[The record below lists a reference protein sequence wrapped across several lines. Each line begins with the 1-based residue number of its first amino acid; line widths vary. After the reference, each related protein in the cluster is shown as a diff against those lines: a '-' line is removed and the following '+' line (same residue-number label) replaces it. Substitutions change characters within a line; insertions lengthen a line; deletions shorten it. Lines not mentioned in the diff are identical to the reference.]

1 MLLNSKLRLHRLARR
16 SHPFTVESTALTGG
30 LAYLLM
36 VLSTAVNVYL
46 FVLFVR
52 VLLSW
57 FPNIDFSNPLLG
69 GVASI
74 TDPYLNM
81 FRGVIPPIGGI
92 DLSALLAFITL
103 NLLQSLLMASSAQF
117 QSMSF
122 GF

>member
-1 MLLNSKLRLHRLARR
+1 MD
-16 SHPFTVESTALTGG
+16 TTALTGG
-30 LAYLLM
+30 LAVLLM
-36 VLSTAVNVYL
+36 VLAKAVSVYL

-57 FPNIDFSNPLLG
+57 FPNMAGNPVIG

-74 TDPYLNM
+74 TDPYLNI

-92 DLSALLAFITL
+92 DLSAILAFITL
-103 NLLQSLLMASSAQF
+103 NLLESLLMASSAQF
-117 QSMSF
+117 HAMSL

>member
-1 MLLNSKLRLHRLARR
+1 MD
-16 SHPFTVESTALTGG
+16 TTALTSG
-30 LAYLLM
+30 LAVLLM
-36 VLSTAVNVYL
+36 VLSKAVSVYL

-57 FPNIDFSNPLLG
+57 FPNMAGNPVIG

-74 TDPYLNM
+74 TDPYLNI

-92 DLSALLAFITL
+92 DLSAILAFITL
-103 NLLQSLLMASSAQF
+103 NLLESLLMASSAQF
-117 QSMSF
+117 QAMSQ

>member
-1 MLLNSKLRLHRLARR
+1 MD
-16 SHPFTVESTALTGG
+16 TTALTGG
-30 LAYLLM
+30 LAVLLM
-36 VLSTAVNVYL
+36 VLAKAVSVYL

-57 FPNIDFSNPLLG
+57 FPNMAGNPVIG

-74 TDPYLNM
+74 TDPYLNI

-92 DLSALLAFITL
+92 DLSAILAFITL
-103 NLLQSLLMASSAQF
+103 NLLESLLMASSAQF
-117 QSMSF
+117 QAMSI

>member
-1 MLLNSKLRLHRLARR
+1 MD
-16 SHPFTVESTALTGG
+16 TTALTGG
-30 LAYLLM
+30 LAVLLM
-36 VLSTAVNVYL
+36 VLAKAVSVYL

-57 FPNIDFSNPLLG
+57 FPNMAGTPVIG

-74 TDPYLNM
+74 TDPYLNI

-92 DLSALLAFITL
+92 DLSAILAFITL
-103 NLLQSLLMASSAQF
+103 NLLESLLMASSAQF
-117 QSMSF
+117 QAMSL

>member
-1 MLLNSKLRLHRLARR
+1 MD
-16 SHPFTVESTALTGG
+16 TTALTGG
-30 LAYLLM
+30 LAVLLM
-36 VLSTAVNVYL
+36 VLAKAVSVYL

-57 FPNIDFSNPLLG
+57 FPNMAGNPVIG

-74 TDPYLNM
+74 TDPYLNI

-92 DLSALLAFITL
+92 DLSAILAFITL
-103 NLLQSLLMASSAQF
+103 NLLESLLMASSAQI
-117 QSMSF
+117 QAMSL

>member
-1 MLLNSKLRLHRLARR
+1 MD
-16 SHPFTVESTALTGG
+16 TTALTGG
-30 LAYLLM
+30 LAVLLM
-36 VLSTAVNVYL
+36 VLAKAVSVYL

-57 FPNIDFSNPLLG
+57 FPNIAGNPVIG

-74 TDPYLNM
+74 TDPYLNI

-92 DLSALLAFITL
+92 DLSAILAFITL
-103 NLLQSLLMASSAQF
+103 NLLESLLMASSAQF
-117 QSMSF
+117 QAMSL

>member
-1 MLLNSKLRLHRLARR
+1 VD
-16 SHPFTVESTALTGG
+16 TTALTGG
-30 LAYLLM
+30 LAVLLM
-36 VLSTAVNVYL
+36 VLAKAVSVYL

-57 FPNIDFSNPLLG
+57 FPNMAGNPVIG

-74 TDPYLNM
+74 TDPYLNI

-92 DLSALLAFITL
+92 DLSAILAFITL
-103 NLLQSLLMASSAQF
+103 NLLESLLMASSAQF
-117 QSMSF
+117 QAMSL

>member
-1 MLLNSKLRLHRLARR
+1 MD
-16 SHPFTVESTALTGG
+16 TTALTGG
-30 LAYLLM
+30 LAVLLM
-36 VLSTAVNVYL
+36 VLAKAVSVYL

-57 FPNIDFSNPLLG
+57 FPNLAGNPVIG

-74 TDPYLNM
+74 TDPYLNI

-92 DLSALLAFITL
+92 DLSAILAFITL
-103 NLLQSLLMASSAQF
+103 NLLESLLMASSAQF
-117 QSMSF
+117 QAMSL

>member
-1 MLLNSKLRLHRLARR
+1 MD
-16 SHPFTVESTALTGG
+16 TTALTGG
-30 LAYLLM
+30 LAVLLM
-36 VLSTAVNVYL
+36 VLAKAVSVYL

-57 FPNIDFSNPLLG
+57 FPNMAGNPVIG

-74 TDPYLNM
+74 TDPYLSI

-92 DLSALLAFITL
+92 DLSAILAFITL
-103 NLLQSLLMASSAQF
+103 NLLESLLMASSAQF
-117 QSMSF
+117 QAMSL

>member
-1 MLLNSKLRLHRLARR
+1 MD
-16 SHPFTVESTALTGG
+16 TTALTGG
-30 LAYLLM
+30 LAVLLM
-36 VLSTAVNVYL
+36 VLAKAVSVYL

-57 FPNIDFSNPLLG
+57 FPNMAGNPVIG

-74 TDPYLNM
+74 TDPYLNI

-92 DLSALLAFITL
+92 DLSAILAFITL
-103 NLLQSLLMASSAQF
+103 NLLESLLMASSAQF
-117 QSMSF
+117 QAMSP

>member
-1 MLLNSKLRLHRLARR
+1 MD
-16 SHPFTVESTALTGG
+16 TTALTGG
-30 LAYLLM
+30 LAVLLM
-36 VLSTAVNVYL
+36 VLAKAVSVYL

-57 FPNIDFSNPLLG
+57 FPNMAGNPVIG

-74 TDPYLNM
+74 TDPYLNI

-92 DLSALLAFITL
+92 DLSAILAFITL
-103 NLLQSLLMASSAQF
+103 KLLESLLMASSAQF
-117 QSMSF
+117 QAMSL

>member
-1 MLLNSKLRLHRLARR
+1 MD
-16 SHPFTVESTALTGG
+16 TTALTSG
-30 LAYLLM
+30 LAVLLM
-36 VLSTAVNVYL
+36 VLAKAVSVYL

-57 FPNIDFSNPLLG
+57 FPNMAGNPVIG

-74 TDPYLNM
+74 TDPYLNI

-92 DLSALLAFITL
+92 DLSAILAFITL
-103 NLLQSLLMASSAQF
+103 NLLESLLMASSAQF
-117 QSMSF
+117 QAMSL

>member
-1 MLLNSKLRLHRLARR
+1 VD
-16 SHPFTVESTALTGG
+16 TTALTNG
-30 LAYLLM
+30 LAVLLM
-36 VLSTAVNVYL
+36 VLSQAVNIYL

-52 VLLSW
+52 VLVSW
-57 FPNIDFSNPLLG
+57 FPNMAGNPVIG

-74 TDPYLNM
+74 TDPYLNI

-117 QSMSF
+117 QAMSQ

>member
-1 MLLNSKLRLHRLARR
+1 MD
-16 SHPFTVESTALTGG
+16 TTALTGG
-30 LAYLLM
+30 LAVLLM
-36 VLSTAVNVYL
+36 VLAKAVSVYL

-57 FPNIDFSNPLLG
+57 FPNMAGNPVIG

-74 TDPYLNM
+74 TDPYLNI

-92 DLSALLAFITL
+92 DLSAILAFITL
-103 NLLQSLLMASSAQF
+103 NLLESLLMASSAQF
-117 QSMSF
+117 QAMSL

>member
-1 MLLNSKLRLHRLARR
+1 MD
-16 SHPFTVESTALTGG
+16 TTALTGG
-30 LAYLLM
+30 LAVLLM
-36 VLSTAVNVYL
+36 VLAKAVSVYL

-57 FPNIDFSNPLLG
+57 FPNMSSNPLIG

-74 TDPYLNM
+74 TDPYLNI

-92 DLSALLAFITL
+92 DLSAILAFITL
-103 NLLQSLLMASSAQF
+103 NLLESLLMASSAQF
-117 QSMSF
+117 QAMSL